1 MPSANLHTCGHY
13 NLSNIMY
20 QKLYKRSAEKW
31 QKNFF
36 CHLYFLRLFSQNSF
50 CHSTYFWQSR
60 IKYNALEGVNMG
72 TILGIVAAL
81 IVGGIFSLIPKKE
94 LQLKENE
101 DPTKRKGQLF
111 LMAFIIFVIAAIIFV
126 AIDMSK

>member
-1 MPSANLHTCGHY
+1 MPNII
-13 NLSNIMY
+13 SNCPFY
-20 QKLYKRSAEKW
+20 SD
-31 QKNFF
+31 
-36 CHLYFLRLFSQNSF
+36 
-50 CHSTYFWQSR
+50 HSTYFWQSR

-81 IVGGIFSLIPKKE
+81 IVGGIFSLISKKE